1 VGKVAPTQRRG
12 GRLADVLCVD
22 PPRHPFPPPLG
33 PRPFHGALRHK
44 RPDPR
49 PPAERPDED
58 AGGET
63 AEDAASSSSS
73 STTGMFPSAQLLPHY
88 PPPAPAD
95 DDEDDETLAIPT
107 PPIASLS
114 SALVARTVAR
124 LFHYYAND
132 FRFETDVITIR
143 AVGTDAAV
151 SKDDLGW
158 SAQPMGVQDPYE
170 DGRNLAGNL
179 DHRQVAHIRTEL
191 AAAYRRFLHYEDTRN
206 AFGPRKL

>member
-1 VGKVAPTQRRG
+1 
-12 GRLADVLCVD
+12 
-22 PPRHPFPPPLG
+22 
-33 PRPFHGALRHK
+33 
-44 RPDPR
+44 
-49 PPAERPDED
+49 
-58 AGGET
+58 
-63 AEDAASSSSS
+63 
-73 STTGMFPSAQLLPHY
+73 MFPSAQLLPHY
-88 PPPAPAD
+88 PPPAPAVRNDHPQHTQAAGTASD